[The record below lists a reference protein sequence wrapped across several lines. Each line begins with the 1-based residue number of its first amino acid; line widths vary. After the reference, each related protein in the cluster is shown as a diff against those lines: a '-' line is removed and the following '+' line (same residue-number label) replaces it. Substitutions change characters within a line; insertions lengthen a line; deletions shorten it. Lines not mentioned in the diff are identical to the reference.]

1 MNILRNVISFAIAI
15 IVFGSCNT
23 PQQEYRV
30 EIAAYDYAFQ
40 TPEELPSGWITF
52 ILNNEQAHEI
62 HELSFA
68 LLPENVS
75 YREYLDEY
83 VGAWEILLEEFQDG
97 KVERSGISERVNE
110 LLPEWADGVKYVNA
124 RGLVS
129 PGRSAE
135 KTVYLEP
142 GLYAL
147 DCWVK
152 TNEGIIHLSNGMTR
166 PLTITEESTNS
177 PEPSVDNILTLHEND
192 ISEQWD
198 AEMGKHSFAV
208 FMDADSN
215 NNAVHNNIHLIKMSE
230 DTDLDEVN
238 TWMDWYK
245 VGGLRA
251 PAPAD
256 FLGGV
261 DNYDAIPGETASYFS
276 LEIDEPGDYAWIV
289 KVPEG
294 EQLWKT
300 FTIENR

>member
-1 MNILRNVISFAIAI
+1 MNTLKNILLFTLIV

-30 EIAAYDYAFQ
+30 EVAAYDYAFQ
-40 TPEELPSGWITF
+40 APEELPSGWITF
-52 ILNNEQAHEI
+52 ILNNKQAHEI

-68 LLPENVS
+68 RLPENIT

-83 VGAWEILLEEFQDG
+83 IGAWEILLEEFQEG
-97 KVERSGISERVNE
+97 KVKRSGISDRVNN

-142 GLYAL
+142 GLYAV

-152 TNEGIIHLSNGMTR
+152 TNEAIIHISNGMTR

-177 PEPSVDNILTLHEND
+177 PEPSPDNSLTLHQND
-192 ISEQWD
+192 ISEEWD
-198 AEMGKHSFAV
+198 AGIGNHSFAV
-208 FMDADSN
+208 FMDADSSN
-215 NNAVHNNIHLIKMSE
+215 NPVHNNIHLIKMNE
-230 DTDLDEVN
+230 NTNLDEVN
-238 TWMDWYK
+238 TWMDWYN

-261 DNYDAIPGETASYFS
+261 STYDAIPGESASYFS
-276 LEIDEPGDYAWIV
+276 LEINEPGDYAWIV
-289 KVPEG
+289 RVPEG

-300 FTIENR
+300 FTIE